1 MGPVDAAIATYGLM
15 RAGPVFHLSYTQAT
29 CKESDGRSMKTDPT
43 NQAKDTGLS
52 RSSHAALS
60 GMTLAL
66 AALISYELTTRI
78 LTSAISSRD
87 DQLLGGMWS
96 VVATLFVWREC
107 YNESVSAAL
116 SRIAATSLSF
126 ILCLGYLSFF
136 PFSSWGMAVLIA
148 IGAVI
153 LIMINRAGEV
163 ITTSITTTVVMVV
176 AGISPQHAWR
186 QPILRLFDTLIG
198 IGVGITAAWI
208 AKGLPKLSHFG
219 ENTLRAE
226 TSHWK
231 ITKETLQ

>member
-1 MGPVDAAIATYGLM
+1 MTRVTLHREETNGLQRIGWATASG
-15 RAGPVFHLSYTQAT
+15 AG
-29 CKESDGRSMKTDPT
+29 
-43 NQAKDTGLS
+43 
-52 RSSHAALS
+52 
-60 GMTLAL
+60 LAL
-66 AALISYELTTRI
+66 AALVSYELTTRI
-78 LTSAISSRD
+78 LTDAISSRD

-96 VVATLFVWREC
+96 VIATVFVYRES
-107 YNESVSAAL
+107 YKDSVSAAL

-126 ILCLGYLSFF
+126 ILCLGYLLLF
-136 PFSSWGMAVLIA
+136 PFSSWGMTILIA

>member
-1 MGPVDAAIATYGLM
+1 M
-15 RAGPVFHLSYTQAT
+15 
-29 CKESDGRSMKTDPT
+29 T
-43 NQAKDTGLS
+43 NQNVEWPVKQQ
-52 RSSHAALS
+52 AALRIGEKWFS
-60 GMTLAL
+60 GMTTVTVHREETNALQCIGWAAASGAGLAL
-66 AALISYELTTRI
+66 AALVSYELTTRI
-78 LTSAISSRD
+78 LTDAISSRD

-96 VVATLFVWREC
+96 VIATVFVYRES
-107 YNESVSAAL
+107 YKDSVSAAL

-126 ILCLGYLSFF
+126 ILCLGYLLLF
-136 PFSSWGMAVLIA
+136 PFSSWGMTILIA

>member
-1 MGPVDAAIATYGLM
+1 M
-15 RAGPVFHLSYTQAT
+15 
-29 CKESDGRSMKTDPT
+29 T
-43 NQAKDTGLS
+43 NQNVEWPVKQQ
-52 RSSHAALS
+52 AALRIGEKWFS
-60 GMTLAL
+60 GMTTVTVHREETNALQCIGWAAASGAGLAL
-66 AALISYELTTRI
+66 AALVSYELTTRI
-78 LTSAISSRD
+78 LTDAISSRD

-96 VVATLFVWREC
+96 VIATVFVYRES
-107 YNESVSAAL
+107 YKESVSAAL

-126 ILCLGYLSFF
+126 ILCLGYLLLF
-136 PFSSWGMAVLIA
+136 PFSSWGMTILIA

>member
-1 MGPVDAAIATYGLM
+1 MTTVTVHREETNALQCIGWAAASG
-15 RAGPVFHLSYTQAT
+15 AG
-29 CKESDGRSMKTDPT
+29 
-43 NQAKDTGLS
+43 
-52 RSSHAALS
+52 
-60 GMTLAL
+60 LAL
-66 AALISYELTTRI
+66 AALVSYELTTRI
-78 LTSAISSRD
+78 LTDAISSRD

-96 VVATLFVWREC
+96 VIATVFVYRES
-107 YNESVSAAL
+107 YKDSVSAAL

-126 ILCLGYLSFF
+126 ILCLGYLLLF
-136 PFSSWGMAVLIA
+136 PFSSWGMTILIA

-208 AKGLPKLSHFG
+208 AKDLPKLSHFG

>member
-1 MGPVDAAIATYGLM
+1 M
-15 RAGPVFHLSYTQAT
+15 
-29 CKESDGRSMKTDPT
+29 T
-43 NQAKDTGLS
+43 NQNVEWPVKQQ
-52 RSSHAALS
+52 AALRIGEKWFS
-60 GMTLAL
+60 GMPTVTVHREETNALQCIGWAAASGTGLAL
-66 AALISYELTTRI
+66 AALVSYELTTRI
-78 LTSAISSRD
+78 LTDAISSRD

-96 VVATLFVWREC
+96 VIATVFVYRES
-107 YNESVSAAL
+107 YKDSVSAAL

-126 ILCLGYLSFF
+126 ILCLVYLLLF
-136 PFSSWGMAVLIA
+136 PFSSWGMTILIA

-208 AKGLPKLSHFG
+208 AKDLPKLSHFG

>member
-1 MGPVDAAIATYGLM
+1 M
-15 RAGPVFHLSYTQAT
+15 
-29 CKESDGRSMKTDPT
+29 T
-43 NQAKDTGLS
+43 NQNVEWPVKQQ
-52 RSSHAALS
+52 AALRIGEKWFS
-60 GMTLAL
+60 GMTTVTVHREETNALQCIGWAAASGAGLAL
-66 AALISYELTTRI
+66 AALVSYDLTTRI
-78 LTSAISSRD
+78 LTDAISSRD

-96 VVATLFVWREC
+96 VIATVFVYRES
-107 YNESVSAAL
+107 YKDSVSAAL

-126 ILCLGYLSFF
+126 ILCLGYLLLF
-136 PFSSWGMAVLIA
+136 PFSSWGMTILIA

>member
-1 MGPVDAAIATYGLM
+1 MTRVTLHREETNGLQRIGWATASGAGL
-15 RAGPVFHLSYTQAT
+15 AF
-29 CKESDGRSMKTDPT
+29 
-43 NQAKDTGLS
+43 
-52 RSSHAALS
+52 AALV
-60 GMTLAL
+60 
-66 AALISYELTTRI
+66 SYELATRI

-96 VVATLFVWREC
+96 VVATVFVCRES
-107 YNESVSAAL
+107 YKDSVSSAL
-116 SRIAATSLSF
+116 SRISATSLSF
-126 ILCLGYLSFF
+126 ILCLGYLLLF
-136 PFSSWGMAVLIA
+136 PFSSWGMTILIA